1 MVFQISAPANDD
13 GRKDQRGNAASDEQM
28 RLSARAFPFVKNPAP
43 HRAEDDDAGHVQ
55 RP

>member
-1 MVFQISAPANDD
+1 MAFQISAPANDD

-28 RLSARAFPFVKNPAP
+28 RLFARAFPFVKNPAP